1 MSTYEKRHSFRIM
14 VLISKRELSDKASAI
29 LKEMNVPVYY
39 RLHAEGT
46 VSSEMMDML
55 GLVDTDW
62 NLVISLMPKN
72 VADKAIR
79 KFNRTLMLGTVNSG
93 IVFTIPMNGTNG
105 LFYHML
111 SELEKNYTTTGKV
124 DNMTSENKH
133 SAIFAVVKQGYSD
146 KVMDAARKVGARG
159 GTVLHS
165 RQVGENDTLNS
176 WGLSLQEETDMILI
190 IADNKIKLDIM
201 QAISKE
207 CGVETDANGLV
218 FSAPIDT
225 VLGIAVPEEDEE

>member
-14 VLISKRELSDKASAI
+14 VLISKQALSDKASAI
-29 LKEMNVPVYY
+29 LKEMKVPVYY

-72 VADKAIR
+72 VADKAIK
-79 KFNRTLMLGTVNSG
+79 KFHRTLMLGTVNSG

-105 LFYHML
+105 LIYHML
-111 SELEKNYTTTGKV
+111 SNLENNYTTGKV
-124 DNMTSENKH
+124 DNMSSETKH

-165 RQVGENDTLNS
+165 RQVGEHDTLNA
-176 WGLSLQEETDMILI
+176 WGLNLQEETDMILI

-207 CGVETDANGLV
+207 CGVETDANGLI

-225 VLGIAVPEEDEE
+225 VLGISVPDEDEE